1 MIGIAFLT
9 LCVACGWQC
18 VTWLLPGQRPLY
30 RLWLGVA
37 LGLLLMMWLPALM
50 AFAVGFTITA
60 HALSLLLL
68 AAMTGGCWWA
78 RDRVTRRSRWD
89 DTEIATLRLLL
100 LVALP
105 LTLLG
110 AYLQWTHNIRP
121 QDGAL
126 YVGQSTYGDLP
137 LHLGIVTS
145 LQNAPFPPEYSI
157 LPGTRLAYPFL
168 VDSLSTSFLMMGLPL
183 NWSLIVPGT
192 IMMGLVFAGFVLF
205 ARRVADRPRAAVL
218 ATLLVFLNG
227 GLGFLYSFDMLGVNL
242 GAPGSNQMQMG
253 TWLDRLGTILNGWYQ
268 TPVNH
273 SEFTTYNLRWSNIIA
288 DMFVPQRTFLGGWTI
303 LIPCLYL
310 LWDGMQA
317 DKPNVR
323 QFALLGV
330 MAGGLPLLHTHSFL
344 ALGLASAAW
353 LAWTLVKRRPYKAF
367 LLYGAIAVLLAA
379 PQLFAF
385 TFGQSSG
392 EGFLRFQFN
401 WVNNAAGEG
410 LRDGY
415 LWFYLKNIGL
425 PFLLLLLLML
435 EKNAKHRQ
443 LLLGAFAIFIVAEFI
458 VFQPNEY
465 DNNKL
470 FYVWFALCAVPV
482 AEYAFVLWDK
492 LKGLRARYV
501 VAVLASVVFFL
512 SGALSIARETVSNYQ
527 LFSRQDVQVADF
539 AREKTAPG
547 STFLTWTQHNNPI
560 SALAGRNI
568 VCGPDL
574 WLYFHGFDL
583 TPRKQDI
590 RAFYQDP
597 AANKAVLDQYQV
609 DYILVGPYEGG
620 DLKPD
625 MRALYA
631 DYAVVYGDE
640 TQDYVV
646 FRVPEKAAGGA

>member
-1 MIGIAFLT
+1 MF
-9 LCVACGWQC
+9 
-18 VTWLLPGQRPLY
+18 
-30 RLWLGVA
+30 
-37 LGLLLMMWLPALM
+37 
-50 AFAVGFTITA
+50 
-60 HALSLLLL
+60 
-68 AAMTGGCWWA
+68 
-78 RDRVTRRSRWD
+78 
-89 DTEIATLRLLL
+89 
-100 LVALP
+100 
-105 LTLLG
+105 
-110 AYLQWTHNIRP
+110 
-121 QDGAL
+121 
-126 YVGQSTYGDLP
+126 
-137 LHLGIVTS
+137 
-145 LQNAPFPPEYSI
+145 
-157 LPGTRLAYPFL
+157 
-168 VDSLSTSFLMMGLPL
+168 
-183 NWSLIVPGT
+183 
-192 IMMGLVFAGFVLF
+192 
-205 ARRVADRPRAAVL
+205 
-218 ATLLVFLNG
+218 
-227 GLGFLYSFDMLGVNL
+227 
-242 GAPGSNQMQMG
+242 
-253 TWLDRLGTILNGWYQ
+253 
-268 TPVNH
+268 
-273 SEFTTYNLRWSNIIA
+273 SEFI
-288 DMFVPQRTFLGGWTI
+288 
-303 LIPCLYL
+303 
-310 LWDGMQA
+310 
-317 DKPNVR
+317 
-323 QFALLGV
+323 
-330 MAGGLPLLHTHSFL
+330 FL
-344 ALGLASAAW
+344 ALGLMSIGF
-353 LAWTLVKRRPYKAF
+353 LAYGLLKKRAVKPW
-367 LLYGAIAVLLAA
+367 LLYGGIAVLLAL
-379 PQLFAF
+379 PQLLAF
-385 TFGQSSG
+385 TFSQSGG

-401 WVNNAAGEG
+401 WVNNPGGQG
-410 LRDGY
+410 LRDAY
-415 LWFYLKNIGL
+415 LWVYVKNIGL
-425 PFLLLLLLML
+425 PFLLLIFALL
-435 EKNAKHRQ
+435 EKNPWHRR
-443 LLLGAFAIFIVAEFI
+443 LFAGAFVIFLVAEFI
-458 VFQPNEY
+458 LFQPNEY